1 MKSVGR
7 STQKCAKDFIFRRTR
22 MKVSSQNGGEIIIV
36 IARSTRDRIAVLI
49 DEMVDIGMQISS
61 VRKLVCIT
69 MALVLLRTDHET
81 SLAIPSRQF
90 GRADDKNPGILA
102 ILLRLSGARLCRLR
116 PSTRA
121 RQDVNVC
128 AVLWPSPART

>member
-1 MKSVGR
+1 
-7 STQKCAKDFIFRRTR
+7 

-49 DEMVDIGMQISS
+49 DEMVDMGMQISS

-102 ILLRLSGARLCRLR
+102 ILLRLAE
-116 PSTRA
+116 PVFA
-121 RQDVNVC
+121 DY
-128 AVLWPSPART
+128 VLQLEPAKT